1 MAENFYVN
9 TVGAVPA
16 NKLSEAVSLGVKL
29 AEESKAA
36 GSTRASVGTIM
47 TGNNAGSIVF
57 QQFFNSLNDFA
68 DVMDA
73 FATSS
78 TYGKIMGTGLT
89 VTMRNIAKFCD
100 VPFDAPASPQRKYVI
115 LTRGKAH
122 ISQPELMELMTEAS
136 PMFAETGAQ
145 TFRFARIMTGNNAGD
160 FLLGVTYPSM
170 SEIEATYDAIASHPI
185 AAKIYNALDV
195 NLRTI
200 IKVQSTAT

>member
-1 MAENFYVN
+1 MSENFYVN

-16 NKLSEAVSLGVKL
+16 TKLSKAVSLGVKL

-47 TGNNAGSIVF
+47 TGSNAGSVVF
-57 QQFFNSLNDFA
+57 QQFFQSLNDFA
-68 DVMDA
+68 NVMDA
-73 FATSS
+73 FATSD
-78 TYGKIMGTGLT
+78 TYEKIMGTGLT

-100 VPFDAPASPQRKYVI
+100 VPFDAPTNPQRKYVI
-115 LTRGKAH
+115 LTRGKSH
-122 ISQPELMELMTEAS
+122 ISQPDLMELMAEAS

-170 SEIEATYDAIASHPI
+170 SEIEATYDAIASNPV

-200 IKVQSTAT
+200 IKVHSTAT